1 MLKAMASQVFPLA
14 VIPSPSANG
23 IDLMLHPVLAAP
35 PGQWRP
41 LTAAISVL
49 AAPAMAAGR
58 LAAGPREQPL
68 ERGTR

>member
-14 VIPSPSANG
+14 VIPSLPANG
-23 IDLMLHPVLAAP
+23 IHLMLHPVLAVP
-35 PGQWRP
+35 PGQWRT
-41 LTAAISVL
+41 LTAAIP
-49 AAPAMAAGR
+49 APATVAMAAGR